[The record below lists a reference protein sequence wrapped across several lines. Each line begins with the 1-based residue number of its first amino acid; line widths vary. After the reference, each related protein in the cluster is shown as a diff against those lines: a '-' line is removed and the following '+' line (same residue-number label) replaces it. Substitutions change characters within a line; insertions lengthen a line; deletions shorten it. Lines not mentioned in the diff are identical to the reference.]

1 MKMKLGNSKATP
13 LALDAVKKPGMPT
26 KKLQMNI
33 AEDLHKSFKLACLEE
48 DRDMTEV
55 TIELIEKWLRRPA

>member
-13 LALDAVKKPGMPT
+13 LALGAVKNPGLPI
-26 KKLQMNI
+26 KKLQINI
-33 AEDLHKSFKLACLEE
+33 PEELHKAFKIECLND

-55 TIELIEKWLRRPA
+55 TVELIKTWLENR